1 MKHPTIYFLTLLFI
15 TMAPSTKNFPIDQ
28 LEKKLEIYRLFEN
41 LFELTDYSLLDCFL
55 DSLVEQVNLETKNT
69 EEFYTH
75 LGENEKMQKKH
86 FGKLNLIDGLFWLKV
101 NKNIETKAK
110 QVKAP
115 QEFPPQNGFLNG
127 GFVFSTSH
135 TCNLLKVTAS
145 DLSAFRR
152 ADELIEEVDYIRQK
166 KKDGTT
172 AKYAPYLYNIEKTCV
187 ALYNISYEKLR
198 QPGFDLEKHKRE
210 ETSKVFDS
218 INKSS

>member
-1 MKHPTIYFLTLLFI
+1 MT
-15 TMAPSTKNFPIDQ
+15 NFPEEQCKKKIKLYNLYKE
-28 LEKKLEIYRLFEN
+28 LE
-41 LFELTDYSLLDCFL
+41 ELSGDIIVPSLLNHFQQESAEFHRAENFSDEFWADKKKQSKYFMYKNTIDAL
-55 DSLVEQVNLETKNT
+55 MWLYVRKDKVTETK
-69 EEFYTH
+69 E
-75 LGENEKMQKKH
+75 L
-86 FGKLNLIDGLFWLKV
+86 
-101 NKNIETKAK
+101 
-110 QVKAP
+110 AP
-115 QEFPPQNGFLNG
+115 NDGFLNG

>member
-1 MKHPTIYFLTLLFI
+1 MYKNTIDALMWLYVRKDKVT
-15 TMAPSTKNFPIDQ
+15 
-28 LEKKLEIYRLFEN
+28 
-41 LFELTDYSLLDCFL
+41 
-55 DSLVEQVNLETKNT
+55 ETK
-69 EEFYTH
+69 E
-75 LGENEKMQKKH
+75 L
-86 FGKLNLIDGLFWLKV
+86 
-101 NKNIETKAK
+101 
-110 QVKAP
+110 AP
-115 QEFPPQNGFLNG
+115 NDGFLNG

-152 ADELIEEVDYIRQK
+152 ADELVEEVDYIRQK

-172 AKYAPYLYNIEKTCV
+172 AKYAPYLYNIEKTCI

-198 QPGFDLEKHKRE
+198 QPGFDLEKHKRK

>member
-1 MKHPTIYFLTLLFI
+1 MKHPTPYFLTLLFI

-55 DSLVEQVNLETKNT
+55 DSLVEQINLERKNT

-86 FGKLNLIDGLFWLKV
+86 FGTLNLIDGLFWLKV
-101 NKNIETKAK
+101 NKNIKTKEE
-110 QVKAP
+110 QVTAT
-115 QEFPPQNGFLNG
+115 QELPVKDGFINS
-127 GFVFSTSH
+127 GFVFSTGK

-145 DLSAFRR
+145 DLSAFRSTN
-152 ADELIEEVDYIRQK
+152 ELVEDVDYIRQK

-210 ETSKVFDS
+210 ETRKVFDS
-218 INKSS
+218 INK